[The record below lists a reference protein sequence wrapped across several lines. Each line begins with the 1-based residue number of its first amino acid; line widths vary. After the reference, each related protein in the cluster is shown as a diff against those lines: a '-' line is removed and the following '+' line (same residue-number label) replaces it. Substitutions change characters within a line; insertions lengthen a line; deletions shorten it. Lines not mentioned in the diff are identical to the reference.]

1 MLSEQEYEVRL
12 SELQKVR
19 IVLDENPVAGG
30 LLSISQKIAQVQ
42 GHKDRVSAL
51 FVEAINNRSQAQ
63 IMLNEAKA
71 DYDQKLHNLLAT
83 DEDVQRQKNMAAQK
97 AMADTKISQ
106 EVLQAHWAEKA
117 FEESD
122 AYYKCVQHIYSNLES
137 ANSNLSRQISV
148 VQMAIDMKEIERGDM
163 DNLFPKVII
172 K

>member
-12 SELQKVR
+12 SELKKVQ

-30 LLSISQKIAQVQ
+30 LLAISQKIAQIQ
-42 GHKDRVSAL
+42 GNKDRVSAL

-117 FEESD
+117 FEEAD
-122 AYYKCVQHIYSNLES
+122 AYYKCVQHIYGNLES
-137 ANSNLSRQISV
+137 ANGNLSRQISV